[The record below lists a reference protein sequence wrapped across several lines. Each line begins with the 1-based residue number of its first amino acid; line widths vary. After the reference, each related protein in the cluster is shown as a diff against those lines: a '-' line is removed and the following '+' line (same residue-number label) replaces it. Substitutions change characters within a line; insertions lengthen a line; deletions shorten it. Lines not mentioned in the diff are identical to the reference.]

1 MEPCYQCPRRC
12 GVFRELSSG
21 LCLAPETPMVA
32 KVMLHR
38 WEEPFLV
45 GAGGSGAIFFS
56 GCNLRCVYCQNQS
69 ISHALSGLPMAAPEL
84 VEHMLRLQELGAVN
98 INLVTAAHFTRQL
111 VPVLQSAKERGLTL
125 PILWNSSGYESVESL
140 KLLEGL
146 VDIWLPDFKYMDAVT
161 AQRYS
166 GAADYPPVAR
176 AAIAEMV
183 RQSGPPRFSGD
194 LLTRGTVV
202 RHLVLP
208 GQVGDSQAIL
218 AWLHQTFGN
227 DIFLSIMNQYI
238 PSGDLSCVPELNRH
252 VTAEE
257 YEEVVDYA
265 LALGIEQAFL
275 QEASSQS
282 LDFTP
287 DFTVLFD
294 EALS

>member
-1 MEPCYQCPRRC
+1 MDPCNQCPRRC
-12 GVFRELSSG
+12 GVLRDVSPG
-21 LCLAPETPMVA
+21 LCLAPETPIVA
-32 KVMLHR
+32 KIMLHR

-45 GAGGSGAIFFS
+45 GEGGSGAVFFS

-69 ISHALSGLPMAAPEL
+69 ISHALFGRPMAAAEL
-84 VEHMLRLQELGAVN
+84 VDHLLRLQELGAVN

-111 VPVLQSAKERGLTL
+111 VPVLRTAKARGLTL

-140 KLLEGL
+140 KWLEGL
-146 VDIWLPDFKYMDAVT
+146 VDIWLPDFKYMDPVIAR
-161 AQRYS
+161 RYS
-166 GAADYPPVAR
+166 GAADYPAVAR
-176 AAIAEMV
+176 AAIAEMA
-183 RQSGPPRFSGD
+183 RQSGPPQFSGD
-194 LLTRGTVV
+194 LLQRGTVV

-238 PSGDLSCVPELNRH
+238 PGGDLSAAPELDRH
-252 VTAEE
+252 VTAAE
-257 YEEVVDYA
+257 YDEVVDYA

-275 QEASSQS
+275 QDAASQS

-294 EALS
+294 EALA